1 MRNLLLT
8 LRFDGTA
15 YCGYQVQK
23 NGVTVAGVVQDA
35 VAGLFGARLPITGC
49 SRTDAGVHA
58 DKYCLN
64 FRTDSAIPCERI
76 IPALNVRLPR
86 DIAVYGCREV
96 PLDFHA
102 RYSCRAKRYCYTVY
116 NAPARNPFYER
127 TALHDPRPLDAEL
140 LDRSARAFVGTHD
153 FTAFCA
159 AGGSVIDKVRTVS
172 HSAVERDGDLVRF
185 TVQADGFLYNMVRI
199 MAGTLLD
206 IAAGRI
212 APDAVPA
219 ILAGRDRSAAGQTAP
234 AHGLM
239 LTDVVYAL

>member
-23 NGVTVAGVVQDA
+23 NGVTIAGVVQDA
-35 VAGLFGARLPITGC
+35 IADLFGARLPITGC

-58 DKYCLN
+58 DMYCLN
-64 FRTDSAIPCERI
+64 FRTDSAIPCERV

-96 PLDFHA
+96 PMDFHA
-102 RYSCRAKRYCYTVY
+102 RYSCLAKRYCYTLY
-116 NAPARNPFYER
+116 NAPIRSPFYDR
-127 TALHDPRPLDAEL
+127 TALLYPWPLDAERL
-140 LDRSARAFVGTHD
+140 NRSARDFLGTHD
-153 FTAFCA
+153 FSAFCA
-159 AGGSVIDKVRTVS
+159 AGGSVADKVRTVS
-172 HSAVERDGDLVRF
+172 RSMVERDGPLVRF

-199 MAGTLLD
+199 MTGTLLD
-206 IAAGRI
+206 IAAGKI
-212 APDAVPA
+212 APDAIPA
-219 ILAGRDRSAAGQTAP
+219 ILAGRDRGRAGQTAP

-239 LTDVVYAL
+239 LTHVVYNQ